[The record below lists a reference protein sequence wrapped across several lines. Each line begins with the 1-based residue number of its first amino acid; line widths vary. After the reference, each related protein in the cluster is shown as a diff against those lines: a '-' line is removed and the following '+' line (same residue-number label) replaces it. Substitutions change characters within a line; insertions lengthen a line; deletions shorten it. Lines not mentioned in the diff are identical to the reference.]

1 MKFFRIRTR
10 NWRYG
15 RDAHALLLSRHRANG
30 KCRRYDLK
38 ENGVV
43 QSQLNIVVVV
53 ASSEGSMDIDRA
65 VHERRKLVWCGGSPV
80 MSSRAVAEEVGVAL
94 TYCGST
100 YAVMMA
106 TPADLEDFAVGFS
119 ITEGIVGRAEEIDSM
134 ELVESNLGIEIR
146 MWLGANRSQKLV
158 ARRRAI
164 AGPVGCGLC
173 GIESLEQARAPARQV
188 RSQVRFHA
196 RDLLNAMTG
205 LAPLQ
210 HLNTKT
216 RAVHAAAFW
225 HASSG
230 ISVVREDVGRH
241 NALDKL
247 AGALTRHSVLSGSG
261 AILLTSRVSV
271 EMVQKTAMIGAPV
284 LVAVSAP
291 TTLAIETAEQAG
303 ITLVA
308 IAREDG
314 YEIFTH
320 PDRIIFAESRAAA
333 A

>member
-1 MKFFRIRTR
+1 L
-10 NWRYG
+10 
-15 RDAHALLLSRHRANG
+15 HAKSRAAFLIGYRANR
-30 KCRRYDLK
+30 KCAHHVLK
-38 ENGVV
+38 EKGAV
-43 QSQLNIVVVV
+43 SRQLNTMAVVGGSERSMVV
-53 ASSEGSMDIDRA
+53 DCA
-65 VHERRKLVWCGGSPV
+65 VNERTKLVWRGGSPIV
-80 MSSRAVAEEVGVAL
+80 SSRAVAEEVGIAL
-94 TYCGST
+94 TYGGST

-119 ITEGIVGRAEEIDSM
+119 ITEGIVQRAEEIDSI
-134 ELVESNLGIEIR
+134 EIVESDLGIEVR
-146 MWLGANRSQKLV
+146 MWIELSKSQNLV

-173 GIESLEQARAPARQV
+173 GIESLEQARAAARHV
-188 RSQVRFHA
+188 RSGAKFMA
-196 RDLLNAMTG
+196 RDLLNAMAG
-205 LAPLQ
+205 LPALQ
-210 HLNTKT
+210 HLNAKT

-225 HASSG
+225 RASGG
-230 ISVVREDVGRH
+230 IGVVREDVGRH

-247 AGALTRHSVLSGSG
+247 AGALAQDNLPAGSG

-271 EMVQKTAMIGAPV
+271 EMVQKAAMIGAPV

-308 IAREDG
+308 VAREDG

-320 PDRIIFAESRAAA
+320 PDRIVFSEGRTVAA
-333 A
+333 